1 MMSDFLEFEE
11 NKKAIKK
18 LNLEDLSIEN
28 LKEYILEL
36 EEEIMRVKGE
46 IELKNNSINEA
57 EKYFK

>member
-1 MMSDFLEFEE
+1 MSDFLEIDE
-11 NKKAIKK
+11 KKKTIKK

-36 EEEIMRVKGE
+36 EEEILRIKAE
-46 IELKNNSINEA
+46 IDLKKSSISEA

>member
-1 MMSDFLEFEE
+1 MTDFLEFEE
-11 NKKAIKK
+11 NKKTIKK

-36 EEEIMRVKGE
+36 EEEIIRVKGE
-46 IELKNNSINEA
+46 IELKSNSINEA

>member
-1 MMSDFLEFEE
+1 MSDFLEIDE
-11 NKKAIKK
+11 KKKTIKK

-36 EEEIMRVKGE
+36 EEEIVRIKEE
-46 IELKNNSINEA
+46 IDLKKSSISEA

>member
-1 MMSDFLEFEE
+1 MSDFLEIDE
-11 NKKAIKK
+11 KKKTIKK

-36 EEEIMRVKGE
+36 EEEIMRIKEE
-46 IELKNNSINEA
+46 IDLKKSSISKA

>member
-1 MMSDFLEFEE
+1 MTDFLEFEE
-11 NKKAIKK
+11 NKKTIKK

-28 LKEYILEL
+28 LKEYILKL

>member
-1 MMSDFLEFEE
+1 MTDFLEFEE
-11 NKKAIKK
+11 NKKTLKK

>member
-11 NKKAIKK
+11 NKKTIKK

>member
-1 MMSDFLEFEE
+1 MTDFLEFEE
-11 NKKAIKK
+11 NKKTIKK

-46 IELKNNSINEA
+46 IRLKNNSINEA

>member
-1 MMSDFLEFEE
+1 MTDFLEVEE
-11 NKKAIKK
+11 NKKTIKK

>member
-1 MMSDFLEFEE
+1 MTDFLEFEE
-11 NKKAIKK
+11 NKKTIKK
-18 LNLEDLSIEN
+18 LNIEDLSIEN

>member
-1 MMSDFLEFEE
+1 MTDFLEFEE
-11 NKKAIKK
+11 NKKTIKK

-46 IELKNNSINEA
+46 IELKNSSINEA

>member
-1 MMSDFLEFEE
+1 MTDFLEFEE
-11 NKKAIKK
+11 NKKTIKK

-46 IELKNNSINEA
+46 IALKNNSINEA

>member
-1 MMSDFLEFEE
+1 MTDFLEFEE
-11 NKKAIKK
+11 NKKTIKK

-46 IELKNNSINEA
+46 IELKNKSISEA

>member
-1 MMSDFLEFEE
+1 MTDFLEFEE
-11 NKKAIKK
+11 NKKTIKK

-46 IELKNNSINEA
+46 INSRILD
-57 EKYFK
+57 

>member
-1 MMSDFLEFEE
+1 MTDFLEFDE
-11 NKKAIKK
+11 NKKTIKK
-18 LNLEDLSIEN
+18 LNLEDLSKEN

-36 EEEIMRVKGE
+36 EEEIIRVKGE

>member
-1 MMSDFLEFEE
+1 MTDFLEFEE
-11 NKKAIKK
+11 NKKTIKK

-36 EEEIMRVKGE
+36 EEEIMRVKVE

>member
-1 MMSDFLEFEE
+1 MTDFLEFEE
-11 NKKAIKK
+11 NKKTIKK

-46 IELKNNSINEA
+46 IELKNKSIREA

>member
-1 MMSDFLEFEE
+1 MTDFLEFEE
-11 NKKAIKK
+11 NKKTIKK

-46 IELKNNSINEA
+46 IELKSNSIKEA

>member
-1 MMSDFLEFEE
+1 MTDFLEFEE
-11 NKKAIKK
+11 NKKTIKK

-36 EEEIMRVKGE
+36 EEEIMRVKRE

>member
-1 MMSDFLEFEE
+1 MTDFLEFEE
-11 NKKAIKK
+11 NKNTIKK

-28 LKEYILEL
+28 LRDYILEL

>member
-1 MMSDFLEFEE
+1 MTDFLEFEE
-11 NKKAIKK
+11 NKKTIKK

-36 EEEIMRVKGE
+36 EEEIMRAKGE
-46 IELKNNSINEA
+46 IQLKNNSIKEA

>member
-1 MMSDFLEFEE
+1 MTDFLEFDE
-11 NKKAIKK
+11 NKKTIKK

-36 EEEIMRVKGE
+36 EEEIIRVKGE

>member
-1 MMSDFLEFEE
+1 MTDFLEFEE
-11 NKKAIKK
+11 NKKTIKK

-36 EEEIMRVKGE
+36 EAEIMRVKGE

>member
-1 MMSDFLEFEE
+1 MTDFLEFEE
-11 NKKAIKK
+11 NKKTIKK

-36 EEEIMRVKGE
+36 EEEITRVKGE